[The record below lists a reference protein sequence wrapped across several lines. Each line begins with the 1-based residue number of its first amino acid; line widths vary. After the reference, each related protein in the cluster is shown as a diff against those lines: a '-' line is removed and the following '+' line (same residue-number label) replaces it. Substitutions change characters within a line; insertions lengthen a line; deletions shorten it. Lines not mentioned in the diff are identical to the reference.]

1 MGEESSSSFWRRM
14 SEELL
19 IDPAANN
26 HGHSHEGPGGGHGQV
41 AKAPSPKAE
50 PENDHGHSH
59 GAKAATDGALVP
71 ATKDGGD
78 DGHGHS
84 HDETV
89 NKPNEARNKL
99 IKATALC
106 FCFMIAEL
114 VGGYLAHSLAIM
126 TDAAHLM
133 SDMAGFAISIVAI
146 SLAKKDANMQY
157 SFGYHRAEILGA
169 LASVMLIWALTAV
182 LVYEAII
189 RLTEPKDQKVEGMLM
204 FIISTL
210 GILVNGAMMLVLG
223 GHGHSH
229 AGGGAHEEGEE
240 GEEQE
245 NINVE
250 AAWVHVVG
258 DLIQGIGV
266 MIAAILIWWH
276 PGMEKCGKYDLDCGD
291 WTVVYEYNSNI
302 TNSTNLIGNVTKWD
316 GQDENTYKSG
326 INWYLA
332 DPACTLLFSILV
344 MYTTVGIVKNSI
356 GVLMARAPP
365 EINMKSLN
373 NKLLSITGAV
383 GVHDLH
389 CWQVSQGKNAM
400 SVHIQIDGMEQ
411 WEPVMAQAQGIV
423 GTYNNM
429 HACIQLDIGDCV
441 AHGHWKE
448 GSDEEAHGHSH

>member
-1 MGEESSSSFWRRM
+1 VQ
-14 SEELL
+14 
-19 IDPAANN
+19 N
-26 HGHSHEGPGGGHGQV
+26 
-41 AKAPSPKAE
+41 
-50 PENDHGHSH
+50 
-59 GAKAATDGALVP
+59 
-71 ATKDGGD
+71 
-78 DGHGHS
+78 
-84 HDETV
+84 
-89 NKPNEARNKL
+89 PNEARNKL

-146 SLAKKDANMQY
+146 SLAQKEANMQY

-169 LASVMLIWALTAV
+169 LASVMLIWALTGV

-189 RLTEPKDQKVEGMLM
+189 RLTEPKDQQVEGFLM

-229 AGGGAHEEGEE
+229 AGGGGHGGGEGHVDGDEPQE
-240 GEEQE
+240 ATE

-250 AAWVHVVG
+250 AAWVHVIG
-258 DLIQGIGV
+258 DLIQGVGV
-266 MIAAILIWWH
+266 MIAAILIWWAPH
-276 PGMEKCGKYDLDCGD
+276 MQKCGKYDPDCGD
-291 WTVVYEYNSNI
+291 WTVVLEYNTSHPTAASHIISNI
-302 TNSTNLIGNVTKWD
+302 TKWD
-316 GQDENTYKSG
+316 GQDEHTYKSG

-344 MYTTVGIVKNSI
+344 MYTTVGIVKSSI

-373 NKLLSITGAV
+373 DKLSQIVGAV

-400 SVHIQIDGMEQ
+400 SVHIQIESTEQ
-411 WEPVMAQAQGIV
+411 WESVMGQAQDV
-423 GTYNNM
+423 VAKYASL
-429 HACIQLDIGDCV
+429 HACIQLDVGDCV
-441 AHGHWKE
+441 AHGHWQE
-448 GSDEEAHGHSH
+448 GKANDTSEDHGHSHAGGAH